1 MASAIHFNTVR
12 QMLRSGDAIDVKF
25 WKSDGT
31 IVHANN
37 VICTSTN
44 YQNNTVNL
52 KFLTSKQFRKV
63 RMVSIFEINGMEVF
77 M

>member
-1 MASAIHFNTVR
+1 MAAAIHMNTAR
-12 QMLRSGDAIDVKF
+12 QMLRSGDALDIKF
-25 WKSDGT
+25 WKSDGS
-31 IVHANN
+31 IVHAGN